1 MINMTELERV
11 KHYSRCI
18 QDLKDKISSLEIEIF
33 EAKKDGDFDLLPDLQ
48 REIVTLRND
57 LAYLEEE
64 FPNID

>member
-1 MINMTELERV
+1 MINITDLERV

-33 EAKKDGDFDLLPDLQ
+33 EAKKDGDFNLLPDLH

-64 FPNID
+64 FPNIE

>member
-33 EAKKDGDFDLLPDLQ
+33 EAKKDGDLDLLPDLQ

>member
-1 MINMTELERV
+1 MINMTDLERV

-33 EAKKDGDFDLLPDLQ
+33 EAKKDGDFDLLPGLQ

-57 LAYLEEE
+57 LAYLEEV
-64 FPNID
+64 FLNID

>member
-1 MINMTELERV
+1 MINMTDLERV

-18 QDLKDKISSLEIEIF
+18 QDLKDKISNLEIEIF

>member
-1 MINMTELERV
+1 MINMTDLERV

-33 EAKKDGDFDLLPDLQ
+33 ETKKDGDLDLLPDLQ

>member
-1 MINMTELERV
+1 MINMTDLERV

>member
-33 EAKKDGDFDLLPDLQ
+33 EAKKDGDLDLLLDLQ

-57 LAYLEEE
+57 LAYLEE
-64 FPNID
+64 